1 MVTTPLE
8 TWKVLL
14 GHALSL
20 IDDVLQHGTKDL
32 YWTFGG
38 GTVLML
44 RHNHRFSKDIDI
56 FVPDPQALG
65 FVTPRLSSH
74 AESLTS
80 DYTEAA
86 NFVKLFLPE
95 GEIDF
100 VASQNLT
107 DNPYVEEE
115 LLGRTVKVE
124 TSAEIIAKKFWHR
137 GNRLTARDIFDFA
150 LVAEKEPAELNAAG
164 KFLVRHID
172 TMFDQ
177 LETNANR
184 LKLQFEAIAVLDYTP
199 TYEHA
204 VDLLRERM
212 KAFRKNDRRSQT

>member
-1 MVTTPLE
+1 MPLE

-212 KAFRKNDRRSQT
+212 KVFRKNDRRSQT

>member
-1 MVTTPLE
+1 MTTPLE

-100 VASQNLT
+100 VASPNLT

-212 KAFRKNDRRSQT
+212 KVFRKNDRRSQT

>member
-1 MVTTPLE
+1 MVTSPLE
-8 TWKVLL
+8 TWKVLF

-20 IDDVLQHGTKDL
+20 IDDVLRHGTKNL

-44 RHNHRFSKDIDI
+44 RHHHRFSKDIDI

-74 AESLTS
+74 AESLTT

-100 VASQNLT
+100 VASPNLT
-107 DNPYVEEE
+107 DNPYVLET

-137 GNRLTARDIFDFA
+137 GNKLTARDIFDFA
-150 LVAEKEPAELNAAG
+150 LVAEKEPAELDAAA
-164 KFLVRHID
+164 KFVVRHVD
-172 TMFDQ
+172 MMYEQ
-177 LETNANR
+177 LESNAGR
-184 LKLQFEAIAVLDYTP
+184 LKLQFEAIATLDYTP
-199 TYEHA
+199 SYEHA
-204 VDLLRERM
+204 VDVLMERM
-212 KAFRKNDRRSQT
+212 EAFRKHKSNSQT